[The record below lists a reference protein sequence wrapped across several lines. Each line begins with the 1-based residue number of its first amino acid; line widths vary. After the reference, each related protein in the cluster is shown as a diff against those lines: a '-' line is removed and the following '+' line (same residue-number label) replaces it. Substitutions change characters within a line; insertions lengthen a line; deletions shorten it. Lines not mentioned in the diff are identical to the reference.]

1 MIDEL
6 SSAIW
11 SAAAHS
17 ALVVVAAYAAGSVI
31 GGCVVLYR
39 ISRGRHDSDIR

>member
-1 MIDEL
+1 MIEEL

-11 SAAAHS
+11 AVAAHS

-31 GGCVVLYR
+31 GGYIVLYR
-39 ISRGRHDSDIR
+39 ASRGRHDSDR